1 MRGNEALF
9 LKNGKGELELS
20 DSAVAKFAL
29 MSGAILRRR
38 RRRRRRTYNR

>member
-20 DSAVAKFAL
+20 DSAVI
-29 MSGAILRRR
+29 SGAILRRR
-38 RRRRRRTYNR
+38 TRRTYNR